1 MKDLSEIYSIC
12 FISRR
17 LKIKILMYDNV
28 SLRLLDNITTHQLNG
43 NVKPKH
49 DALYPFCECS
59 NNKKQNKKIH
69 LNMKKK
75 SLEL

>member
-1 MKDLSEIYSIC
+1 
-12 FISRR
+12 
-17 LKIKILMYDNV
+17 MYDNV

-49 DALYPFCECS
+49 DALYLFCECS
-59 NNKKQNKKIH
+59 NNKKQNKK
-69 LNMKKK
+69 NPFKYEKK